1 LTTNP
6 VNDGNEKKET
16 IMSDLSPDTTSDY
29 EKPGVAGDP
38 FIRDIVSKFD
48 PIPSNLQ
55 VTPGLSVADPQL
67 EPGEQPDNIDIAAV
81 PAPWTA
87 KGTFSIAPATGA
99 VITYVAL
106 PLNFDGT
113 SLNGA
118 LISTGTATFVG
129 GPTRAW
135 QINNLPATFASG
147 CPVVII
153 LTFRASDGKFK
164 IGSAVVFPPY

>member
-1 LTTNP
+1 
-6 VNDGNEKKET
+6 
-16 IMSDLSPDTTSDY
+16 MSDLSPDTTSDY
-29 EKPGVAGDP
+29 EKPGVVGDS
-38 FIRDIVSKFD
+38 FIRDIVAKFD

-55 VTPGLSVADPQL
+55 VTPDLSVAKPQFEL
-67 EPGEQPDNIDIAAV
+67 GEQPDNIDIAAV

-87 KGTFSIAPATGA
+87 KGTFSIAPAAGA

-129 GPTRAW
+129 GRW

-153 LTFRASDGKFK
+153 LTFKASDRKFK